1 MEPHGIIVPTASP
14 VVAGI
19 KLINQISINVVLA
32 KKKGSEDKG
41 HNSSNMAVYN
51 LGFGSD
57 FQQGKNANY
66 AIT

>member
-32 KKKGSEDKG
+32 KIKRTLEVRTKATI
-41 HNSSNMAVYN
+41 HP
-51 LGFGSD
+51 
-57 FQQGKNANY
+57 
-66 AIT
+66 TW